1 MECKYND
8 NELLYLFSEGIEEAL
23 EILFDKYVGLI
34 NKRIS
39 AFKIQIRFRDDFF
52 QEGMM
57 ALLTAI
63 RSYCDMYNKTFN
75 KYFDLILQRRFIK
88 IMKSEKNYIYRV
100 VLYDD
105 YSLLPLKLNE
115 EVDSSYENEVRLG
128 LLSKKEK
135 EVYLLV
141 KENCSIKEISEKLNV
156 DVKSVY
162 NCLYRIKKKT

>member
-1 MECKYND
+1 
-8 NELLYLFSEGIEEAL
+8 
-23 EILFDKYVGLI
+23 
-34 NKRIS
+34 
-39 AFKIQIRFRDDFF
+39 
-52 QEGMM
+52 
-57 ALLTAI
+57 
-63 RSYCDMYNKTFN
+63 
-75 KYFDLILQRRFIK
+75 
-88 IMKSEKNYIYRV
+88 MKSEKNYIYRV

-141 KENCSIKEISEKLNV
+141 KDNCSIKEISEKMNV

>member
-1 MECKYND
+1 
-8 NELLYLFSEGIEEAL
+8 
-23 EILFDKYVGLI
+23 
-34 NKRIS
+34 
-39 AFKIQIRFRDDFF
+39 
-52 QEGMM
+52 
-57 ALLTAI
+57 
-63 RSYCDMYNKTFN
+63 
-75 KYFDLILQRRFIK
+75 
-88 IMKSEKNYIYRV
+88 MKSEKNYIYRV

-141 KENCSIKEISEKLNV
+141 KDNCSIKEISEKLNV